1 MSQKRM
7 KMIEHGLAELEP
19 IDIKIED
26 EGHLHVGHAG
36 AKSEVI
42 LSYILCRTF

>member
-1 MSQKRM
+1 M

-26 EGHLHVGHAG
+26 EGHLHVGHAVLNQE
-36 AKSEVI
+36 AI
-42 LSYILCRTF
+42 